1 MTGRAADPDYPA
13 SLMSATF
20 PSLDAEPEASTAGLR
35 EISRRP
41 SPVQRLVEV
50 WRYRELLR
58 NLVRKELKV
67 KYKSSILGFLW
78 TLLNPALYL
87 VVFSLVFQEVLR
99 VQVPYYALFLLSGL
113 LVWNLF
119 SAAVGGGTASVVDNA
134 SLVQKVWFPREIL
147 PLASIGAA
155 LMHFCFQ
162 LSVLVAALVI
172 FGKSPA
178 WEFLPA
184 LLPALAVLVILAG
197 ALGIALSAV
206 NVYLRDT
213 QHLLELVLLAWFW
226 LSAIVY
232 PYRQLSDRLGDKASV
247 LLVNPIMSIVVLFQR
262 AIYNPDA
269 EAGILPDA
277 GMGWYLRNLALV
289 GVASFLLLLAALWV
303 FGRLEDNLAEEI

>member
-1 MTGRAADPDYPA
+1 
-13 SLMSATF
+13 MSATSA
-20 PSLDAEPEASTAGLR
+20 PIDMQRAPASAELR

-41 SPVQRLVEV
+41 SPVRRLVEV

-87 VVFSLVFQEVLR
+87 VVFSIVFQQVLR

-119 SAAVGGGTASVVDNA
+119 SAAVGGGAGSVVDNA
-134 SLVQKVWFPREIL
+134 GLVQKVWFPREIL

-155 LMHFCFQ
+155 LMHFFFQ
-162 LSVLVAALVI
+162 LSVLVIALAI
-172 FGKSPA
+172 FRKPPDWA
-178 WEFLPA
+178 FLPA
-184 LLPALAVLVILAG
+184 LLPALAALLVLAA
-197 ALGIALSAV
+197 ALGIGLSAA

-232 PYRQLSDRLGDKASV
+232 PYRHLADPLGGKAA
-247 LLVNPIMSIVVLFQR
+247 LLLLNPIISIVVLFQR
-262 AIYNPDA
+262 AIYNPDPA
-269 EAGILPDA
+269 DGILPDA
-277 GMGWYLRNLALV
+277 GIGWYLRNIGLV
-289 GVASFLLLLAALWV
+289 GAASILLLLAALWV
-303 FGRLEDNLAEEI
+303 FGRLEDNLGEEI